1 MLRGEIEKKNSKSI
15 LKAKQVAVKR
25 MNIKINTNT
34 NWKVTFNF
42 WKGLHEIRG
51 DERERRERKKIH

>member
-1 MLRGEIEKKNSKSI
+1 MDTKIKWNKMLRGEIEKRISKSI

-42 WKGLHEIRG
+42 
-51 DERERRERKKIH
+51 

>member
-1 MLRGEIEKKNSKSI
+1 MLRGEIEKQISKSI

-34 NWKVTFNF
+34 N
-42 WKGLHEIRG
+42 
-51 DERERRERKKIH
+51 